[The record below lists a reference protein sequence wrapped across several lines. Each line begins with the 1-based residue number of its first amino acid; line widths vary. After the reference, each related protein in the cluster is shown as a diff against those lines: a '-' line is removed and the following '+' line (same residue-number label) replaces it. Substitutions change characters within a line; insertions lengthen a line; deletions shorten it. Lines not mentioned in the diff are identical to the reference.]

1 MIRLPGA
8 PSVDEAY
15 GTVAPSMRTARQ
27 VLTGWA
33 FQWPGWKDRA
43 TWSRVL

>member
-1 MIRLPGA
+1 
-8 PSVDEAY
+8 
-15 GTVAPSMRTARQ
+15 MRTARQ

-33 FQWPGWKDRA
+33 FQLPGWKDRA